1 MYLPPHFTETDR
13 AEIDALVDPLA
24 ALVMATLVWRT
35 VTRSLVA
42 GAGRARHVRRRGLC
56 LAELVSRQG
65 GARWCRPGITVH
77 VHGRI
82 SFQHDDK
89 AKRAVV
95 GRLTTR
101 FERETNGV
109 AAWKMADAPA
119 DFMAEQLDAIVG
131 ISIAVDRVEA
141 KSKLSQNRA
150 PEDFAQ
156 RNLSKSKI
164 ALTMRG
170 RQRNLVT
177 ATGRI
182 WPGACAILPMPG
194 GTAVRL
200 LMSSSSEFSGF
211 GIIRR

>member
-13 AEIDALVDPLA
+13 AEIDALVDSRPLA
-24 ALVMATLVWRT
+24 ALVVATDKG
-35 VTRSLVA
+35 LVA
-42 GAGRARHVRRRGLC
+42 NHIPLLRDGDGLLVGHIAIANELHRLVPDGC
-56 LAELVSRQG
+56 EVLAIFGGEDSYVSPN
-65 GARWCRPGITVH
+65 WYPGKAAHHKVVPTWNYRVVH
-77 VHGRI
+77 AHGRI

-89 AKRAVV
+89 AKHAVV

-150 PEDFAQ
+150 PEDFDSVTKELAD
-156 RNLSKSKI
+156 RDRPDL
-164 ALTMRG
+164 ARRMRDLADARG
-170 RQRNLVT
+170 N
-177 ATGRI
+177 
-182 WPGACAILPMPG
+182 
-194 GTAVRL
+194 
-200 LMSSSSEFSGF
+200 SGQ
-211 GIIRR
+211 